1 MSVSL
6 AMGTALPN
14 VPSGFFSEILASTS
28 GAARRPEK
36 TTVPSMADAGMF
48 ILGGATGLPIGGGG
62 TAVGATGRAGGGA
75 TGRAT
80 GGGTGTADR
89 GGAGGGATGRGG
101 DGGAGRATGGGG
113 EGGGTGRGG
122 GGAAGLG
129 DATGGCTGAGG
140 VAIWGA
146 VAGRGVPQYP
156 QNLLPRGKDL

>member
-28 GAARRPEK
+28 GAARRPEN

-75 TGRAT
+75 TGRAGGGGTGRAT
-80 GGGTGTADR
+80 GGGEGTADR
-89 GGAGGGATGRGG
+89 GGPG
-101 DGGAGRATGGGG
+101 
-113 EGGGTGRGG
+113 GGGTGRGG
-122 GGAAGLG
+122 DGDAGR
-129 DATGGCTGAGG
+129 ATGGGG